1 MAVTMLV
8 TVSITETV
16 LFPVFVIYAYVSA
29 DEALSSVVTDATD
42 ETKIE
47 NKIRAADAKGI

>member
-1 MAVTMLV
+1 MLV